1 MPERPR
7 RRDGRR
13 AVSAHGVRA
22 GRRARARPGGGGAG
36 ARVEVGGGGG
46 RVVRGVVEHGRVG
59 PVRAGGGGG
68 RGRRVALLLQ
78 AGLRHAQGR
87 RRGEAAGPA
96 VKEVENIVTNR
107 VLQRFTSVCKK
118 FTLRSGR
125 NRRIQY

>member
-13 AVSAHGVRA
+13 AVSAHRVRA
-22 GRRARARPGGGGAG
+22 GRRARARRPGGGGAR

-59 PVRAGGGGG
+59 PVRAGGGGRG
-68 RGRRVALLLQ
+68 RRRVALLLQ

-96 VKEVENIVTNR
+96 VKEVEGIVSNR
-107 VLQRFTSVCKK
+107 VL
-118 FTLRSGR
+118 
-125 NRRIQY
+125 

>member
-13 AVSAHGVRA
+13 PVSPHGVRA
-22 GRRARARPGGGGAG
+22 GGRRARARPGGGGAR

-59 PVRAGGGGG
+59 PVRAGRGGCG
-68 RGRRVALLLQ
+68 RRRVALLLQ

-87 RRGEAAGPA
+87 RGGEAAGPA
-96 VKEVENIVTNR
+96 AKEVEGIVLNR
-107 VLQRFTSVCKK
+107 VFQR
-118 FTLRSGR
+118 LR
-125 NRRIQY
+125 